1 MVKELT
7 RDFVK
12 DFIDEI
18 MTDMTDDT
26 FRMNVKDRI
35 NFRGLLLEEI
45 EMKFDSEYPE
55 IY

>member
-1 MVKELT
+1 MTKEIT
-7 RDFVK
+7 IDFVK

-18 MTDMTDDT
+18 MTEMSDDT
-26 FRMNVKDRI
+26 FRMNAKDRI

-45 EMKFDSEYPE
+45 VSKFQHEYPE

>member
-18 MTDMTDDT
+18 MTEMTEAT
-26 FRMNVKDRI
+26 FRYNSDSRLD
-35 NFRGLLLEEI
+35 FRHLLLEEI

>member
-18 MTDMTDDT
+18 MTEMTDDT
-26 FRMNVKDRI
+26 FGFNIKNRI
-35 NFRGLLLEEI
+35 QFRTLLLEEI